1 VPSSRRTSSG
11 EGEAGPVV
19 ADFERSRIA
28 PSRWLLRRNGVGRD
42 VAEHLGDVDGPES
55 VEGGEQRRLSARR
68 ESVVFES
75 LSAATLTLAPA
86 AECSPQRTSR
96 FG

>member
-28 PSRWLLRRNGVGRD
+28 PSRWLLRRD